1 MLALSGAIKD
11 SLFAKDDVALF
22 ALQYLRAN
30 RLTELKQ
37 RYHLSDADVDESV
50 TDPDLLL
57 TITKKMGFRDD
68 YDRGSERL
76 IFDLCKGKLG
86 TISLEKPADINAEGL
101 NE

>member
-1 MLALSGAIKD
+1 M
-11 SLFAKDDVALF
+11 
-22 ALQYLRAN
+22 
-30 RLTELKQ
+30 
-37 RYHLSDADVDESV
+37 

-76 IFDLCKGKLG
+76 IFDLRKGKLG

>member
-1 MLALSGAIKD
+1 M
-11 SLFAKDDVALF
+11 
-22 ALQYLRAN
+22 
-30 RLTELKQ
+30 KQ
-37 RYHLSDADVDESV
+37 RYHLTDADVDESV

-76 IFDLCKGKLG
+76 IFDLRKGKLG